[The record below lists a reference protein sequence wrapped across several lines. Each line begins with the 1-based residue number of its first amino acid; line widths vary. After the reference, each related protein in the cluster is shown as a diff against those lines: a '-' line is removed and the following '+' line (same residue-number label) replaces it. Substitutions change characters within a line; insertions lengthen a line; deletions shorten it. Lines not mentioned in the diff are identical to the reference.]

1 MGIPSRFSCQVFAI
15 IRWSKAFLVALEKR
29 KRGVYGGWFPTNS
42 LAMKPLI
49 QQYQAD
55 LRQALLDH
63 KRLGMAAQFSGRG
76 SEWEKEI
83 REAVEKLSDES
94 QMECLT
100 GPIRLVNS

>member
-1 MGIPSRFSCQVFAI
+1 
-15 IRWSKAFLVALEKR
+15 
-29 KRGVYGGWFPTNS
+29 
-42 LAMKPLI
+42 MKPLI

-94 QMECLT
+94 QMN
-100 GPIRLVNS
+100 V